1 MTKWFVYIVR
11 CRDSSLYTG
20 ITNDLEKRIARHN
33 SGVGA
38 RYTRWRRPVK
48 LAWKRGVNSE
58 SQARKLEAKIKS
70 LTRDKKLDLIKKRA
84 L

>member
-1 MTKWFVYIVR
+1 MAKWLVYIVR

-38 RYTRWRRPVK
+38 RYTRSRRPVK
-48 LAWKRGVNSE
+48 LAWKRGVSSE
-58 SQARKLEAKIKS
+58 SRARKLEAKIKS
-70 LTRDKKLDLIKKRA
+70 MKRNEKLDLIKNRA